1 MHYYHVLNK
10 NNLFKEFQEKVRKK
24 VYQIADKGLKL
35 LLEERKRL
43 IQQVQEGTMI
53 LKKEESL
60 MNKYK
65 LEYVSYDIY
74 NYTKLNEYFKQK
86 AQSGWLVTKAM
97 GKWILFKKI
106 KPQTLYF
113 NVDLISKSSFYRYD
127 TLPEIQE
134 YIAPLKR
141 LHGIILLILV
151 VFISSTSTTPNIPPL
166 QTDDYITT
174 QTI

>member
-1 MHYYHVLNK
+1 M
-10 NNLFKEFQEKVRKK
+10 
-24 VYQIADKGLKL
+24 
-35 LLEERKRL
+35 
-43 IQQVQEGTMI
+43 
-53 LKKEESL
+53 S
-60 MNKYK
+60 KYK

-113 NVDLISKSSFYRYD
+113 NVDLILKSSFYRYD

-134 YIAPLKR
+134 YIVLCEA
-141 LHGIILLILV
+141 
-151 VFISSTSTTPNIPPL
+151 SSWHYITYTGCFYIFTSTTPNIPPL
-166 QTDDYITT
+166 QTDDYITAK
-174 QTI
+174 TILEFQPSQYYQFINVNQKMYNFDHIRMYIFLIFLFIIIVFKSV